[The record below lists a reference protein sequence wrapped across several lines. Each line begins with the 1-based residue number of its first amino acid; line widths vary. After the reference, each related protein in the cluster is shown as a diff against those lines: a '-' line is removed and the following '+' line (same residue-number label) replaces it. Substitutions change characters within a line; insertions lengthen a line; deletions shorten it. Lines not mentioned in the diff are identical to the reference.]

1 MGRAKTTS
9 DVLVERLID
18 RADPLVH
25 NDSQIMPNTT
35 PFPTEPG
42 ELTAEWLT
50 RTLRATEAIGSSTV
64 TGFSWALV
72 AEQGAAGTVGRAS
85 LEYDRAE
92 LDAPPSVVLK
102 FATPH
107 APIRTI
113 MHRFGLYRA
122 EVEFYRQLSAYAG
135 IPTPRCYFADIDTDS
150 GYFVL
155 VMEDMK
161 DSRLGDPLHPAVSD
175 VEVAID
181 HIAAFHAR
189 WWKHP
194 RLRKL
199 DWLFYPDG
207 PAFEAR
213 AAGLKMAFSGAV
225 GTVRQR
231 LGAQFPHV
239 LSEACARI
247 LAGWPAFMASR
258 TPAAPTLV
266 HRDFHLQQ
274 LFFPSARGGR
284 FAVYDWQTLTIG
296 CGADDVGRI
305 IAMGLRSADRAAHE
319 QRLIERYYTGLLQ
332 HGVPAY
338 SAAQCQLD
346 VRLGLTGS
354 LFTNVVAAAAIDL
367 SLAAQWEADTGVT
380 LTYAIFD
387 RLAKAFEAHEVL
399 SLLPASV

>member
-1 MGRAKTTS
+1 MVQNAQAFPG
-9 DVLVERLID
+9 
-18 RADPLVH
+18 
-25 NDSQIMPNTT
+25 T
-35 PFPTEPG
+35 PP
-42 ELTAEWLT
+42 ELTAGWLT
-50 RTLRATEAIGSSTV
+50 DVLRASGAVGPSAVSDYT
-64 TGFSWALV
+64 WCLV
-72 AEQGAAGTVGRAS
+72 AEQGAAGIVGRAS
-85 LEYDRAE
+85 LTYDRSESA
-92 LDAPPSVVLK
+92 APASVVIK
-102 FATPH
+102 FASSH
-107 APIRTI
+107 APIRTL

-122 EVEFYRQLSAYAG
+122 EVEFYRQLSADAG
-135 IPTPRCYFADIDTDS
+135 VPTPRCYYADIDTQS

-155 VMEDMK
+155 VLEDMK
-161 DSRLGDPLHPAVSD
+161 DSRPGDPLQSSIAD

-194 RLRKL
+194 SLREL
-199 DWLFYPDG
+199 EWLIYPEG

-213 AAGLKMAFSGAV
+213 VAGLKMAFTGAV
-225 GTVRQR
+225 GAVRQR
-231 LGAQFPHV
+231 LGSQFPAV
-239 LSEACARI
+239 LSEACDRI
-247 LAGWPAFMASR
+247 IGGWPAFMASR
-258 TPAAPTLV
+258 MPVAPTLV
-266 HRDFHLQQ
+266 HRDFHAQQ
-274 LFFPSARGGR
+274 LFFPSDRGGR

-332 HGVPAY
+332 HGVPDY
-338 SAAQCQLD
+338 SAAQCQFD

-367 SLAAQWEADTGVT
+367 SLAAHWEADTGVT

-387 RLAKAFEAHEVL
+387 RLAKAFEAHDVS

>member
-1 MGRAKTTS
+1 MATTT
-9 DVLVERLID
+9 
-18 RADPLVH
+18 
-25 NDSQIMPNTT
+25 Q
-35 PFPTEPG
+35 PFPTDPG

-50 RTLRATEAIGSSTV
+50 SVLRTGGAIGSSAV
-64 TGFSWALV
+64 TGFTWALV

-85 LEYDRAE
+85 LDFDRLE
-92 LDAPPSVVLK
+92 PGTPSSVVMK

-107 APIRTI
+107 APIRGL

-122 EVEFYRQLSAYAG
+122 EIEFYRQLSAEAG

-161 DSRLGDPLHPAVSD
+161 ESRLGDPLRPAVAD
-175 VEVAID
+175 VEVALD
-181 HIAAFHAR
+181 HIAGFHAR

-194 RLRKL
+194 RLREL
-199 DWLFYPDG
+199 DWLFYPEG
-207 PAFEAR
+207 AAFEAR
-213 AAGLKMAFSGAV
+213 AAGLKFAFSGAV
-225 GTVRQR
+225 TAVRQR
-231 LGAQFPHV
+231 LGTQFPDV
-239 LSEACARI
+239 LSEACTRI

-258 TPAAPTLV
+258 MPAAPTLV

-274 LFFPSARGGR
+274 LFFPSERGGR

-319 QRLIERYYTGLLQ
+319 QRLIERYHASLLRL
-332 HGVPAY
+332 GVPDY

-354 LFTNVVAAAAIDL
+354 LFTNVVAAATIDL
-367 SLAAQWEADTGVT
+367 SLAAHWEAETGVT

-387 RLAKAFEAHEVL
+387 RLANAFEAHDVL
-399 SLLPASV
+399 ALLPAGVS